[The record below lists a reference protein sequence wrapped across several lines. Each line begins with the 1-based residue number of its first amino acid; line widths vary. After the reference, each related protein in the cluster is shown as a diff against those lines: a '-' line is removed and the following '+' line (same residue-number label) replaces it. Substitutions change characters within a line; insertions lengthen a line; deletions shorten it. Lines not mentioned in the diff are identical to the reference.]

1 MAFDDRPRLMLL
13 KAVDDDVGRLED
25 DIAYECVG
33 ARILEIRVDDR
44 CHVTMDSGA

>member
-1 MAFDDRPRLMLL
+1 MAFDDRPRTMLV
-13 KAVDDDVGRLED
+13 KAVDDDVGGLED
-25 DIAYECVG
+25 DIG